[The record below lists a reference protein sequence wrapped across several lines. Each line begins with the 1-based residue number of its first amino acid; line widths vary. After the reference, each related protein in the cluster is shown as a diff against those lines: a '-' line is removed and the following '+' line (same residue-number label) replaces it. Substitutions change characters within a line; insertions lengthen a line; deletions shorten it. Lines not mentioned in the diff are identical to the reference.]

1 MHLTI
6 DPLPK
11 DVIDTLLSD
20 LRSVVAA
27 IRSGHSMSGELQY
40 GLAKTH
46 RTARWIERARRLSL
60 QAKPEKSAP

>member
-1 MHLTI
+1 
-6 DPLPK
+6 
-11 DVIDTLLSD
+11 
-20 LRSVVAA
+20 VVAA

-60 QAKPEKSAP
+60 QAKPEQSAP